1 MKLKIAVFH
10 NLPHGGA
17 KRATYEWVKRL
28 SKEHKVDL
36 YLVDDVAEQF
46 LSLRTNVHE
55 TRVYSKKSLSVSSP
69 FKRMVSF
76 FKIWFVSNKI
86 AEDIN
91 SLDYDVV
98 LLFQCQITNTP
109 IILRKLRIPS
119 LYICHET
126 FGRMFEP
133 HYTKEKRNPLVLMLR
148 RAIIK
153 LFMNIEKKSANCA
166 TLVCTTSLYSVET
179 LYKYFS
185 FYPQL
190 IYPGVETDKFKPLNI
205 KKDNTV
211 LSVGHLSQSKGHE
224 FIIKSLGTI
233 AINRPKLIIVHNLEH
248 LRFDYRSKLQE
259 LAAANKVEVEFK
271 SSLSDQELLRT
282 YQSAKITLC
291 GYHLEP
297 LGLVA
302 LESLS
307 CGTPV
312 ISVEEAGL
320 RETVID
326 NFTGFLCKRD
336 ITEFGRA
343 IYRLYNDDN
352 LIRKM
357 GSNGIEEVNKKWRW
371 DYSTSN
377 LKTKLTKSIDIFE
390 SER

>member
-1 MKLKIAVFH
+1 M
-10 NLPHGGA
+10 
-17 KRATYEWVKRL
+17 RATYEWVSKLRKR
-28 SKEHKVDL
+28 HKVDL
-36 YLVDDVAEQF
+36 YLVDDVADQY
-46 LSLRTNVHE
+46 LSLRKIVHE
-55 TRVYSKKSLSVSSP
+55 TRVYSKKPLSVSNP
-69 FKRMVSF
+69 VKRILSL
-76 FKIWFVSNKI
+76 FKIWFLSNKI
-86 AEDIN
+86 AADIN

-109 IILRKLRIPS
+109 IILRKLQVPS
-119 LYICHET
+119 LYVCHET

-133 HYTKEKRNPLVLMLR
+133 HYTSEKRNRLVMALR
-148 RAIIK
+148 RAVIE
-153 LFMNIEKKSANCA
+153 LCMRMEKKSAKSA
-166 TLVCTTSLYSVET
+166 TLVCTTSLYSIET

-190 IYPGVETDKFKPLNI
+190 IYPGVETAKFKPLNV
-205 KKDNTV
+205 KRDNTV

-233 AINRPKLIIVHNLEH
+233 SFNRPKLIIVHNLSH

-259 LAAANKVEVEFK
+259 LAAANQVEVEFK
-271 SSLSDQELLRT
+271 SSLSEQELLRT

-336 ITEFGRA
+336 ATEFGKA
-343 IYRLYNDDN
+343 ISRLYNDEN
-352 LIRKM
+352 LIKEM
-357 GSNGIEEVNKKWRW
+357 GKNGIEVVNKNWRW
-371 DYSTSN
+371 EHSAYN
-377 LKTKLTKSIDIFE
+377 LTTKLKKSIDLFE
-390 SER
+390 SEA